1 MAIPLFNRVLKPK
14 IALVILALKN
24 ENGEARG
31 TGEEFGVAV

>member
-1 MAIPLFNRVLKPK
+1 MAIPLFNRLLEPK
-14 IALVILALKN
+14 IAWVILALKN